1 MEKCINDSTEKYALT
16 TAPIFVSLSPFSLL
30 SPSLRVQYMPCQFL
44 SCRVPLSFLAT
55 CPLLR
60 SVLQSR
66 LTVCFFHLFAFAC
79 MFFYYYYYSFD
90 LFLFHRSPSFH
101 FLFVYSAC
109 RVSSCRAACRCYFLS
124 RVLSSVACCS
134 RAPPF
139 VLFFSSVR
147 ICLHACSFA
156 FFYSFDLFVCIC
168 SSLSPLL
175 AQICPCPSLPLPPD
189 IKLLLLSPCEY
200 CYISPSPTSHNS
212 PFSRHTNFLLFSSL
226 PPYKFVPLSL
236 VA

>member
-1 MEKCINDSTEKYALT
+1 
-16 TAPIFVSLSPFSLL
+16 
-30 SPSLRVQYMPCQFL
+30 MPCQFL

-79 MFFYYYYYSFD
+79 MFFYYYYYYYYSFD

-156 FFYSFDLFVCIC
+156 FFIPLICLSVFVRR
-168 SSLSPLL
+168 SPPFSRKFVPVPLSLSPL
-175 AQICPCPSLPLPPD
+175 
-189 IKLLLLSPCEY
+189 
-200 CYISPSPTSHNS
+200 T
-212 PFSRHTNFLLFSSL
+212 
-226 PPYKFVPLSL
+226 
-236 VA
+236 

>member
-1 MEKCINDSTEKYALT
+1 
-16 TAPIFVSLSPFSLL
+16 
-30 SPSLRVQYMPCQFL
+30 MPCQFL

-79 MFFYYYYYSFD
+79 MFFYYYYYYYSFD

-109 RVSSCRAACRCYFLS
+109 RVSSCRAACRCHFLS

-189 IKLLLLSPCEY
+189 IKLLLLPLRKLLHLSLSHLTQFPLL
-200 CYISPSPTSHNS
+200 PSHK
-212 PFSRHTNFLLFSSL
+212 FSSL
-226 PPYKFVPLSL
+226 FLSPPIQVCPSL
-236 VA
+236 PSSLTQP